1 MRRRDPR
8 ARPPLRKSLLGRLL
22 TVSALV
28 ASCSVAATAWL
39 AVQTTSGAIRQEQ
52 GQNLSA
58 DAEIYN
64 VLMQYAATHPSWD
77 GVDDTV
83 RKLARRSGRRI
94 ALTTEDRRPLFD
106 SAADPSSDPSAGPA
120 GEPGSGRSGG
130 PTVNQLPAQSSAVVD
145 PLSVDTALVPDAAS
159 AGADRVDPRAVGP
172 FLLPAAERA
181 ELRRAADRSVRC
193 LGSLGIAANIVQ
205 SASGRPRVQ
214 FVGDS
219 ADSSMEDKCRSS
231 ETDAPTPTEQRA
243 LRALDQLADA
253 CLKRQGRTGVK
264 LKLNPDLSW
273 DRGYGQ
279 AATGPASKTLA
290 EAADTTVKTDAEKWA
305 DAKRRAAEQSAANAR
320 SAKEK
325 AAGEAGPVTDSVP
338 EVRSS
343 GDDRAIASCVDS
355 ARREQLTAYVAA
367 PALLFIDSPAAV
379 SVPGFD
385 LSPSNTARIAGVTA
399 LVLLLTV
406 GASVIA
412 GVRLVRPLRAL
423 TGAAQRMR
431 DGLDSEPVPVGA
443 DNEIGRLTATFNDM
457 ALHRSRLEEQR
468 KVMVSDVAHELRT
481 PLSNIRGW
489 LEAAQDGLAEPDP
502 AFVASLL
509 EEAVQLQHIIDDLQD
524 LAAADA
530 GALRLHRE
538 PVRIDELLGQV
549 AAAHQARAEAAGVS
563 LAVPRAAPGV
573 PRPPL
578 FDADPVRLRQAVSN
592 LVSNAIRH
600 TPPGGTVTLR
610 SYVTGSPG
618 GDGNGDG
625 TGDGAEGTAREGGA
639 RDGDARD
646 GDARAEQSV
655 AVEVA
660 DTGSGI
666 PAEHLPHVFD
676 RFWRAEKS
684 RNRSTGG
691 SGLGLAIVLK
701 LAEAHGG
708 TADVES
714 TPGEGSVFT
723 VRVPVVRV
731 PVVRAPDVRAPDAG
745 GRRDDGLRDGGLRD
759 DALRD
764 GGEPSARSGP

>member
-64 VLMQYAATHPSWD
+64 VLMQYAATHPDWS

-83 RKLARRSGRRI
+83 RKLAQHSGRRI
-94 ALTTEDRRPLFD
+94 ALTTEDRRTLFD
-106 SAADPSSDPSAGPA
+106 SAADRSTGPA
-120 GEPGSGRSGG
+120 ANP
-130 PTVNQLPAQSSAVVD
+130 LPAQSSAVVD

-172 FLLPAAERA
+172 FLLPAGERA
-181 ELRRAADRSVRC
+181 ELRRAADRSVKC
-193 LGSLGIAANIVQ
+193 LGALGIAANIVQ

-214 FVGDS
+214 FVGDP
-219 ADSSMEDKCRSS
+219 ADSSMEDKCRTP
-231 ETDAPTPTEQRA
+231 ETDAPTATERRA
-243 LRALDQLADA
+243 LAALDQLADA
-253 CLKRQGRTGVK
+253 CLKRQGRTGVR

-273 DRGYGQ
+273 DRGHGQ
-279 AATGPASKTLA
+279 AVDDPASTALA
-290 EAADTTVKTDAEKWA
+290 EAEVKAGKWTEATADKWA
-305 DAKRRAAEQSAANAR
+305 EAKKRAAAQSAADAR

-325 AAGEAGPVTDSVP
+325 AGAEVGPITDSVP

-538 PVRIDELLGQV
+538 PVRIGELLGQV
-549 AAAHQARAEAAGVS
+549 AAAHQARAEAAGVT
-563 LAVPRAAPGV
+563 LTVLRPAPGD

-578 FDADPVRLRQAVSN
+578 VDADPVRLRQAVSN
-592 LVSNAIRH
+592 LVSNAVRH
-600 TPPGGTVTLR
+600 TPPGGAVTLR
-610 SYVTGSPG
+610 AYATGSEDG
-618 GDGNGDG
+618 G
-625 TGDGAEGTAREGGA
+625 GGA
-639 RDGDARD
+639 GAGAGDARTAD
-646 GDARAEQSV
+646 GGAGDARAAGGDAGAGADGGAGASV

-708 TADVES
+708 TASVES
-714 TPGEGSVFT
+714 VVGEGSVFT
-723 VRVPVVRV
+723 VRVPV
-731 PVVRAPDVRAPDAG
+731 A
-745 GRRDDGLRDGGLRD
+745 GGLRED
-759 DALRD
+759 SDPANR
-764 GGEPSARSGP
+764 P